1 MADRSHSSR
10 SLEIRELDIPDVFLI
25 TSRVF
30 ADERGHFAECYRED
44 VLTEVLGRP
53 FRIAQTN
60 YSVSHSGVVR
70 GVHSARVPPG
80 QAKIVSCLR
89 GAILDVSV
97 DLRVGS
103 PAFGRHRAVRLAAG
117 EPTAVLLGEG
127 IGHAFLSLAD
137 DSLVQYQCST
147 GYVPEDVIAVS
158 PLDPELALPFAGR
171 TDLVMSSVDAGAPTL
186 TESVRLG
193 LLPTYGAC
201 LALAGQTPTVASAA
215 SSRL

>member
-1 MADRSHSSR
+1 MADRSHTSR
-10 SLEIRELDIPDVFLI
+10 SLDIRELGIPDVFLI

-44 VLTEVLGRP
+44 VLTELLGRP

-60 YSVSHSGVVR
+60 YSVSHAGVVR

-103 PAFGRHRAVRLAAG
+103 PTFGQHEAVRLSAG
-117 EPTAVLLGEG
+117 DPSAVLLGEG

-137 DSLVQYQCST
+137 DTLVQYQCST
-147 GYVPEDVIAVS
+147 GYVPADVIAVS
-158 PLDPELALPFAGR
+158 PLDPDLALPFAGR
-171 TDLVMSSVDAGAPTL
+171 PDTILSRVDAAAPTL
-186 TESVRLG
+186 AESVRRG
-193 LLPTYGAC
+193 LLPSYEAC
-201 LALAGQTPTVASAA
+201 RALSPLNPALPVA
-215 SSRL
+215 R